1 MIDLSD
7 KKDWRNIMFEVS
19 VGMSNTSRVETVEAV
34 GDKIFTVTD
43 NLLLVQRVMEI
54 CKLMRKGDV
63 FSREDMTIKKIE
75 QG

>member
-1 MIDLSD
+1 
-7 KKDWRNIMFEVS
+7 MFEVS

-63 FSREDMTIKKIE
+63 FSREDMMIKKIE

>member
-1 MIDLSD
+1 MIVLSD
-7 KKDWRNIMFEVS
+7 KKDWRKIMFEVS

>member
-1 MIDLSD
+1 
-7 KKDWRNIMFEVS
+7 MFEVS
-19 VGMSNTSRVETVEAV
+19 VGMSNTSRVEIVEAI

-43 NLLLVQRVMEI
+43 NLLLAQRIMKI

-63 FSREDMTIKKIE
+63 FSRKDMIIKKIE

>member
-1 MIDLSD
+1 
-7 KKDWRNIMFEVS
+7 MFEVT
-19 VGMSNTSRVETVEAV
+19 VGMSNTIMAETVDKV

-43 NLLLVQRVMEI
+43 NLLLAQRIMEI

-63 FSREDMTIKKIE
+63 FSREYMTIKKIE

>member
-1 MIDLSD
+1 
-7 KKDWRNIMFEVS
+7 MFEVT
-19 VGMSNTSRVETVEAV
+19 VGMSNTSIVETVEAV
-34 GDKIFTVTD
+34 GDKIFVVTD
-43 NLLLVQRVMEI
+43 NLLLTQRVMEI

>member
-1 MIDLSD
+1 
-7 KKDWRNIMFEVS
+7 MFEVS
-19 VGMSNTSRVETVEAV
+19 VGMSNTSRVETVEAI

-43 NLLLVQRVMEI
+43 NLLLAQRIMEI

-63 FSREDMTIKKIE
+63 FSRKDMIIKKIE

>member
-1 MIDLSD
+1 
-7 KKDWRNIMFEVS
+7 MFEVS

>member
-1 MIDLSD
+1 
-7 KKDWRNIMFEVS
+7 MFEIKIGTSNKS
-19 VGMSNTSRVETVEAV
+19 VIETVEAV
-34 GDKIFTVTD
+34 GDKIISVTD
-43 NLLLVQRVMEI
+43 NCLLAQRIMEI